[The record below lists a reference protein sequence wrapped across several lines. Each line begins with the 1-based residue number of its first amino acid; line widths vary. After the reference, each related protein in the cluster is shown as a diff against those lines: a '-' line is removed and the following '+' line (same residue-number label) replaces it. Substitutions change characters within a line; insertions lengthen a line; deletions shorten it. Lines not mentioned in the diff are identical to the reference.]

1 MAPPD
6 EKQPTDKPE
15 ESETDKTVILL
26 RCDKHGTVFMM
37 DEECPECKKEKDA
50 SAG

>member
-6 EKQPTDKPE
+6 EKQPTDKSE
-15 ESETDKTVILL
+15 ESKNDTTVILM
-26 RCDKHGTVFMM
+26 RCPKHGIAFMM
-37 DEECPECKKEKDA
+37 DEECPECQKEKDA